1 MNRVDVIVK
10 MRERGSTFEHIGRLL
25 GLTKQRVQQIYAKM
39 RPPVESSEC
48 EVCGHEGTKKS
59 GYTLCAS
66 CEAECIRLKS

>member
-39 RPPVESSEC
+39 RPPVESSE
-48 EVCGHEGTKKS
+48 
-59 GYTLCAS
+59 
-66 CEAECIRLKS
+66 